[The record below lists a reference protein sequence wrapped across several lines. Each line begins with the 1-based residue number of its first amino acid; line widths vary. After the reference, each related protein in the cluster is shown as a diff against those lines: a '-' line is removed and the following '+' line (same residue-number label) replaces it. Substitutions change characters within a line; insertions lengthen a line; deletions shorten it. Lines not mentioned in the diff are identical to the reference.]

1 MIKEKL
7 SGLTARLSPTR
18 LEEQSGSSDK
28 LALLKMISSPS
39 AGCVQ
44 TIKRRLCMSSN
55 ESTFLV
61 LTSSLWEIQYKI
73 HGYAVTVGRSAS
85 ECGASRRAPASCE
98 GFLEG

>member
-73 HGYAVTVGRSAS
+73 HGYARDSGEERQRVRGIPQGPS
-85 ECGASRRAPASCE
+85 
-98 GFLEG
+98 